1 MQKASGRDKEMEN
14 IKIMRYGEVRSDRIH
29 IIEFP
34 ERKKMEKTQYFE
46 KTNNFPELRKDEKS
60 QIKVSRILTGIQ

>member
-1 MQKASGRDKEMEN
+1 
-14 IKIMRYGEVRSDRIH
+14 MRYGEVRSDRIH

-60 QIKVSRILTGIQ
+60 QIKVSRILTGIQQTKHLLNERMNEGI